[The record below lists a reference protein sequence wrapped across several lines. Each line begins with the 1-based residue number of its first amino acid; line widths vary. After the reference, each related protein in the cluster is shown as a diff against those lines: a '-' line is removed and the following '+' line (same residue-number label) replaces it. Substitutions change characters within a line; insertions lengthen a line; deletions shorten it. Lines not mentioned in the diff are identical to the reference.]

1 MTEQQQFQGKNLKKK
16 KKESLDSKGINNT
29 PHHGLYNDPAF
40 GLTIC
45 NNLCFS
51 KYLLYTCDLSHP

>member
-1 MTEQQQFQGKNLKKK
+1 MTEQQQQFQGKNLKKK
-16 KKESLDSKGINNT
+16 ESLDSKGINDT

-51 KYLLYTCDLSHP
+51 KYLLYTM